1 MATAP
6 KPAPA
11 AAPVSFHLKLANTE
25 LTIQASTL
33 AELLDGTRLKK
44 KEIVALWNVNPRTYD
59 KRHDQPGGVTQD
71 ELHKLAAALRV
82 PYLDISRLIYQQCE
96 TDPSARKTPLD
107 KAE

>member
-6 KPAPA
+6 APTA
-11 AAPVSFHLKLANTE
+11 ITFRFTADNTD
-25 LTIQASTL
+25 LTIKASTL

-44 KEIVALWNVNPRTYD
+44 KDIVALWNINPRTYD
-59 KRHDQPGGVTQD
+59 KRHDQPGGLTQD
-71 ELHKLAAALRV
+71 ELHKLATALQV
-82 PYLDISRLIYQQCE
+82 SYLDIARLIYQQCQ